1 MIVAM
6 DQTEHSTPP
15 GVIPYVEAHD
25 GPRRVITVRLVEPSS
40 PLSGMTTSMVM
51 PNVFVDG
58 RQYIVYW
65 GTVSLEAPAD
75 RAVHLAVGMQDGL
88 RGASVLLPPSSAPV
102 VMEYKVGSMGRPY
115 FGPPQPG

>member
-1 MIVAM
+1 MIRPM
-6 DQTEHSTPP
+6 DETQSPTPP
-15 GVIPYVEAHD
+15 GVIPYVEAHT

-51 PNVFVDG
+51 PNVFLDG

-75 RAVHLAVGMQDGL
+75 RAVHIAVGMQDGL
-88 RGASVLLPPSSAPV
+88 RGASALLPPSPAPV
-102 VMEYKVGSMGRPY
+102 VMEYKVASMGRPY
-115 FGPPQPG
+115 FGPVSTV